1 MIAQFSYNNGSTN
14 QCQRMS
20 LGPLIADVIVSSFFF
35 IVTMYGSI
43 MGGSGQ
49 VKVTSDGDVNKA
61 MGVAP
66 R

>member
-1 MIAQFSYNNGSTN
+1 
-14 QCQRMS
+14 MS
-20 LGPLIADVIVSSFFF
+20 LGPLIADVIVSTFFF

-66 R
+66 KQAR